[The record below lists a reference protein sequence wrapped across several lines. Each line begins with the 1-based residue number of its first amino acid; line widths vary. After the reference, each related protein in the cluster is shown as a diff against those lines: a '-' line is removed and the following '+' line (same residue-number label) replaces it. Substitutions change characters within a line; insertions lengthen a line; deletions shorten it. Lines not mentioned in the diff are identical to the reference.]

1 MGDLNEIIT
10 TFPPSKIRTGKTKRN
25 RTKKKGGK
33 KATTGK
39 QTNET
44 KPKAQGV
51 VT

>member
-1 MGDLNEIIT
+1 MGDLDEIIT

-25 RTKKKGGK
+25 RTKKKGGG
-33 KATTGK
+33 ATTGK
-39 QTNET
+39 QTNKM